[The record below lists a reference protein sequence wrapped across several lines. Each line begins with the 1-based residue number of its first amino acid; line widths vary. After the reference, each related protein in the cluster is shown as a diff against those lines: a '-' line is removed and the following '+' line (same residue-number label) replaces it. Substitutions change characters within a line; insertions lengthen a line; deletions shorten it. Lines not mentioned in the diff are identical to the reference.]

1 MSNQLIDLLISG
13 TTDTVLMV
21 GISAF
26 FAFLMGLPLAVILVN
41 TRFKKMNK

>member
-26 FAFLMGLPLAVILVN
+26 FAFLINQFEKQGLADVL
-41 TRFKKMNK
+41 